1 MKPCLEELEAKRW
14 FVDDRVRVDAPACN
28 SAFSWYWLRVEPHL
42 EHLGTHKLVWQL
54 AQTVVC

>member
-1 MKPCLEELEAKRW
+1 MKPCLEEEAKRW

-42 EHLGTHKLVWQL
+42 EHFGTHKLV
-54 AQTVVC
+54 